1 MTKPLLRF
9 TFNGAW
15 TCDEVKVVDQSLRSY
30 SIWRWTVHWEQ
41 RSFWLH
47 FFLWRFNLQFPFLQH
62 LAISR
67 LQLLCQLNCRF
78 QYLIMCFVSTSG
90 KYMKILEF
98 CWPNL
103 GNNWIVDMYGK
114 PCERIIQIHSLVPCS
129 ESLQARQL
137 LVCPIDP
144 DLCHMSPTSVNLAHW
159 GARKSLPRWMQPS
172 NRSPYLFWKK
182 TQTAYDRAKLKKQFT
197 CTWTEGLFRKRL
209 HYLKAWK
216 LADYQ

>member
-1 MTKPLLRF
+1 MTNPLLRF

-15 TCDEVKVVDQSLRSY
+15 KCDEVKVVDQSLRSY

-67 LQLLCQLNCRF
+67 LQLLCQLNCRL

-103 GNNWIVDMYGK
+103 GNKKKVRVQFGRFRNWIVDLHWITASETTSGVSNW
-114 PCERIIQIHSLVPCS
+114 PGSLSHVTNFS
-129 ESLQARQL
+129 
-137 LVCPIDP
+137 
-144 DLCHMSPTSVNLAHW
+144 LAHW

-182 TQTAYDRAKLKKQFT
+182 TQTANDRANLKNQFT
-197 CTWTEGLFRKRL
+197 CTWTGGTFRKRL